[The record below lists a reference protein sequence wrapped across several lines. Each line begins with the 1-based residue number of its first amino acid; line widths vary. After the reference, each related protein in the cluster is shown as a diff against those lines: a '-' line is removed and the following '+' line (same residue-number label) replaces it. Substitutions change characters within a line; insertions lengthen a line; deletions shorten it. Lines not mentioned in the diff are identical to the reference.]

1 MSNPLLQEGAIS
13 KTGYNTQR
21 KVDRQEYT
29 SNNKMGNLLWEN
41 WNYRV
46 YYKPLNTIVSHGQ
59 YLDVSLNKS
68 WIYQHQ

>member
-1 MSNPLLQEGAIS
+1 
-13 KTGYNTQR
+13 
-21 KVDRQEYT
+21 
-29 SNNKMGNLLWEN
+29 MGNLLWEN

-68 WIYQHQ
+68 CSFVVINNKIYLN